1 MSTAKQITSFVEA
14 LKNSGITISDEA
26 RLKDRLV
33 SAVEKGDDL
42 ENEFNTVFSN
52 TKASGVS
59 FYADATKS
67 SEGLT
72 KAFKDI
78 NFDGFTWRNF
88 LQSLK
93 QP

>member
-1 MSTAKQITSFVEA
+1 MSTAKEITSFVEA
-14 LKNSGITISDEA
+14 LKNSGVTISDEA
-26 RLKDRLV
+26 RLKDRLI
-33 SAVEKGDDL
+33 SAAENGKNVEH
-42 ENEFNTVFSN
+42 EFNTVFSN

-59 FYADATKS
+59 FYADATRNNA
-67 SEGLT
+67 GLT

-78 NFDGFTWRNF
+78 DFDGFTWRNF